1 MSRAF
6 VKEPDG
12 GTPEPPPERPV
23 STHPNLVTPEGLAA
37 IERELKR
44 LDAAHAAAVT
54 ANDAAAIALTQRDL
68 RYWSAR
74 RASAQVVA
82 PPADLSRVQFGATV
96 SIERDDGRRQTFRIV
111 GEDEADPALGT
122 LSYVSPVAQELMGKE
137 VGDVVQAGAAEAEIV
152 AIS

>member
-12 GTPEPPPERPV
+12 DTPEPLPERPM
-23 STHPNLVTPEGLAA
+23 SPHANLVTPAGLAA

-82 PPADLSRVQFGATV
+82 PPP
-96 SIERDDGRRQTFRIV
+96 I
-111 GEDEADPALGT
+111 
-122 LSYVSPVAQELMGKE
+122 
-137 VGDVVQAGAAEAEIV
+137 
-152 AIS
+152 